1 MTSPPADSNTPNPFP
16 LREDGIGHYRIRQ
29 DDPEFVR
36 HEVMF
41 EDAFDQLGERRVFV
55 GTGIGMS
62 RLYVALIITF
72 TVLTGLM
79 LRAGWMQFAEGSSF
93 QSQADANRY
102 RSEVL
107 PSRRGIIR
115 DRNGVVL
122 AENIP
127 TFHVRMRWSDLPL
140 SADARQETIS
150 YVARTV
156 GVTSDDILTSLTA
169 TGTHP
174 DEWIDV
180 ARDISYDRALA
191 LEVKMP
197 ELSGVALITAA
208 KRQYPLS
215 AATPSLSHVLGYV
228 GLLSPA
234 EYADLQSSGYRH
246 NDEIGKTGVE
256 ASYET
261 SLRGIAGER
270 RVEVDAVGRPR
281 AVVSNN
287 PPTDGRDVTLT
298 IDATLQAA
306 AEKALQKQFERT
318 HVSRGSAILMNAQT
332 GGIIALVSWPA
343 YDDNAFAGRVSST
356 VYSALLK
363 NEDRP
368 LFPRAWAGQFP
379 SGSTIK
385 PLIAT
390 AALAEGVITPNTT
403 VNSVG
408 GIKVGPW
415 FFPDWSAGGHGITN
429 VRKAIAWSVN
439 TFFYYVG
446 GGYNNFIGLGVD
458 RLTSWM
464 KKFGMGSETGID
476 LPGETAGNVPS
487 QDWKQQTKGERWYIG
502 DTYNLSIGQ
511 GDLLVTPLQM
521 ARMTATVANGGKLV
535 VPHVVESSTSSNI
548 GVSPMQGA
556 SLDQVSADDW
566 KTVQL
571 GMRDTVTYGSGRALN
586 SLPVQS
592 AGKTGTAQWNS
603 NKPNHAWYI
612 GFAPFKD
619 PEVVVTVLL
628 EEGGEGSSYAVPVA
642 GDILRA
648 WYAEKMHATSTAA
661 VVK

>member
-1 MTSPPADSNTPNPFP
+1 MPSIPSENDKNPFP
-16 LREDGIGHYRIRQ
+16 LREEGLGNYHVRQ
-29 DDPEFVR
+29 NDPEFVH
-36 HEVMF
+36 HEIMF
-41 EDAFDQLGERRVFV
+41 ESAFDQLGERRVFV
-55 GTGIGMS
+55 GTGIAMS
-62 RLYVALIITF
+62 RLNVAFIIVIA
-72 TVLTGLM
+72 VLAGFM
-79 LRAGWMQFAEGSSF
+79 LRAAWMQFAQGSGY
-93 QSQADANRY
+93 QSQADANRF
-102 RSEVL
+102 RSEIV

-115 DRNGVVL
+115 DRNGAVL

-127 TFHVRMRWSDLPL
+127 TFHVRMRWSDLPRD
-140 SADARQETIS
+140 ADTREETVA

-156 GVTSDDILTSLTA
+156 GVTSGDILSSLTA

-180 ARDISYDRALA
+180 ARDITYDRALA

-197 ELSGVALITAA
+197 ELSGVALVSAA
-208 KRQYPLS
+208 KRRYPLS
-215 AATPSLSHVLGYV
+215 DATPSLSHVLGYV

-234 EYADLQSSGYRH
+234 EYADLQESGYRH

-256 ASYET
+256 ASYES
-261 SLRGIAGER
+261 SLRGTAGER
-270 RVEVDAVGRPR
+270 RVEVDAMGRPR
-281 AVVSNN
+281 AMVSDRA
-287 PPTDGRDVTLT
+287 PTDGQDVTLT
-298 IDATLQAA
+298 IDAALQAA
-306 AEKALQKQFERT
+306 AEKALQKGFERT
-318 HVSRGSAILMNAQT
+318 HVSRGSAILMNAKT
-332 GGIIALVSWPA
+332 GALLAVVSWPA

-356 VYSALLK
+356 VYSAILR

-408 GIKVGPW
+408 GISVGPW
-415 FFPDWSAGGHGITN
+415 FFPDWSAGGHGLTN

-439 TFFYYVG
+439 TFFYYIG
-446 GGYNNFIGLGVD
+446 GGHDKFIGLGVD
-458 RLTSWM
+458 RLTNWM
-464 KKFGMGSETGID
+464 RKFGLGQESGID
-476 LPGETAGNVPS
+476 LPGETSGNVPS

-511 GDLLVTPLQM
+511 GDLLVTPIQM

-535 VPHVVESSTSSNI
+535 VPHVVESSASSTI
-548 GVSPMQGA
+548 GVSPSKVA
-556 SLDQVSADDW
+556 NIVLPSDDW

-586 SLPVQS
+586 TLPVQV

-603 NKPNHAWYI
+603 NKPNHAWFI

-648 WYAEKMHATSTAA
+648 WYAEKLHATSTTA
-661 VVK
+661 VK